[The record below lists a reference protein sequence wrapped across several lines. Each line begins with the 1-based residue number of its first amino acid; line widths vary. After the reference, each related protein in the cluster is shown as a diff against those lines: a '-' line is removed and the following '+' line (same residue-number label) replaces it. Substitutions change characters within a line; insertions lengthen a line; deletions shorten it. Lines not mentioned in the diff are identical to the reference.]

1 MGDQGSGDG
10 SNKLKRF
17 NKIDVN
23 GDHKFLPFE
32 MMGNKHGWLSKV
44 QGPAIQLPVMRV
56 PWDCTGIENQ
66 NGQMKAQVSLSFERD
81 SAAHGKLQDLLDAL
95 DDRAAKHII
104 ANKAKIWEGKKV
116 PSDEMIADQMYYRI
130 VKPSNQPEKYG
141 PTMKAKLEVRANTA
155 GSSSSAFASRE
166 DHAGDDAGEFDLL
179 GDDNN
184 NNKRPKLEP
193 FVLSVGCYT
202 KDGLEVP
209 YSRALAKG
217 CKVRLVVGL
226 RHVWCINGR
235 MGLTLYGHRLIVE
248 EFPRTVNS
256 FDFDLDGDDEEDG
269 EGTGGV

>member
-1 MGDQGSGDG
+1 MGEQQGSE
-10 SNKLKRF
+10 LKRF
-17 NKIDVN
+17 SKIDVN

-44 QGPAIQLPVMRV
+44 QGPAVQLPVMRV

-66 NGQMKAQVSLSFERD
+66 NGQMKAQVSLSFDRD
-81 SAAHGKLQDLLDAL
+81 SPGHGKLQDLLEAL
-95 DDRAAKHII
+95 DDRAVKHII

-130 VKPSNQPEKYG
+130 VKPSNQPDKYG
-141 PTMKAKLEVRANTA
+141 PTMKAKLEVRANTEA
-155 GSSSSAFASRE
+155 ASSSAFAGGE
-166 DHAGDDAGEFDLL
+166 DDAGAGADADEFGAG
-179 GDDNN
+179 GDGSGNGS
-184 NNKRPKLEP
+184 NKRPKLEP

-202 KDGLEVP
+202 KDGGEVP
-209 YSRALAKG
+209 YTRALAKG

-256 FDFDLDGDDEEDG
+256 FDFDLDDDEDDDET
-269 EGTGGV
+269 EAA